1 MNTMAQKQKEIALE
15 LLKHT
20 TNVYLSDFILRY
32 IYKIQTLK
40 PPLDKSDKDN
50 LQLLKFHRCIER
62 IEYEMF
68 NFSGWHLH
76 EIPIDGVF
84 CFVKM
89 ENDSYLAFDLVY
101 DKETDKVIPCYVE
114 ASELHEADSIQE
126 AINKY
131 IVV

>member
-1 MNTMAQKQKEIALE
+1 MSMMKQNEIALE

-20 TNVYLSDFILRY
+20 KNIYLNDFILRY
-32 IYKIQTLK
+32 IYKVQTLNSL
-40 PPLDKSDKDN
+40 LDKSDEDN
-50 LQLLKFHRCIER
+50 LQFLKFHRCIER
-62 IEYEMF
+62 IEHEAF
-68 NFSGWHLH
+68 NLLGWHLY

-89 ENDSYLAFDLVY
+89 AKVSSFAFDLVY
-101 DKETDKVIPCYVE
+101 DNETDKVIPCYVE

>member
-15 LLKHT
+15 LLQHT
-20 TNVYLSDFILRY
+20 KNIYLNDFILRY
-32 IYKIQTLK
+32 IHKVQTLK
-40 PPLDKSDKDN
+40 LPLDKSDEDN

-101 DKETDKVIPCYVE
+101 DNKTDKVIPCYVE
-114 ASELHEADSIQE
+114 ASELYEAESIQE

-131 IVV
+131 ITV

>member
-1 MNTMAQKQKEIALE
+1 MMAQKEIALE

-20 TNVYLSDFILRY
+20 TNVYLSDFILQY
-32 IYKIQTLK
+32 IYKVQTLE
-40 PPLDKSDKDN
+40 PPLDKSDEDN

-62 IEYEMF
+62 IEHEAF

-76 EIPIDGVF
+76 EIPIDDVF

-89 ENDSYLAFDLVY
+89 KNGSYYAFDLVY
-101 DKETDKVIPCYVE
+101 DKEMDIVIPCFVDDESCLDE
-114 ASELHEADSIQE
+114 AKSIQE

-131 IVV
+131 IIV

>member
-1 MNTMAQKQKEIALE
+1 MNMMAQKEIALE

-20 TNVYLSDFILRY
+20 TNVYLSDFILQY
-32 IYKIQTLK
+32 IYKVQTLE
-40 PPLDKSDKDN
+40 PPLDKSDEDN

-62 IEYEMF
+62 IEHEAF

-76 EIPIDGVF
+76 EIPIDDVF

-89 ENDSYLAFDLVY
+89 KNGSYYAFDLVY
-101 DKETDKVIPCYVE
+101 DKEMDIVIPCFVNDESCLDE
-114 ASELHEADSIQE
+114 AKSIQE

-131 IVV
+131 IIV

>member
-1 MNTMAQKQKEIALE
+1 MNTLAQKQKEIALE

-32 IYKIQTLK
+32 IYKVHTLK
-40 PPLDKSDKDN
+40 PPLDKSDEDN
-50 LQLLKFHRCIER
+50 LQFLKFQRCIEH
-62 IEYEMF
+62 IEHETF

-114 ASELHEADSIQE
+114 GSELHEAYSIHE

>member
-1 MNTMAQKQKEIALE
+1 MNMMIRKQAEIALE

-40 PPLDKSDKDN
+40 PPLDKSDEDN
-50 LQLLKFHRCIER
+50 LQLLKFQRCIER
-62 IEYEMF
+62 IEHETF

-131 IVV
+131 IIV

>member
-1 MNTMAQKQKEIALE
+1 MNMMIRKQYEIALE
-15 LLKHT
+15 LFKHT

-40 PPLDKSDKDN
+40 PPLDKSDEDN

-62 IEYEMF
+62 IEHEAF
-68 NFSGWHLH
+68 NFSCWHLH
-76 EIPIDGVF
+76 EIPVDGVF
-84 CFVKM
+84 CFIKM
-89 ENDSYLAFDLVY
+89 ENGSCFAFDLVY
-101 DKETDKVIPCYVE
+101 EKEIDKVIPCYVE

-131 IVV
+131 ITV

>member
-1 MNTMAQKQKEIALE
+1 MNMMAQKEIALE

-32 IYKIQTLK
+32 IYKVQTLK
-40 PPLDKSDKDN
+40 PPLDKSDEDN
-50 LQLLKFHRCIER
+50 LQLLQFHRCIER
-62 IEYEMF
+62 MEHEAF

-114 ASELHEADSIQE
+114 ESDLHEAESIQE
-126 AINKY
+126 AINRY
-131 IVV
+131 ISV

>member
-1 MNTMAQKQKEIALE
+1 MMAQKEIALE

-32 IYKIQTLK
+32 IYKVQTLE
-40 PPLDKSDKDN
+40 PPLDKSDEDN
-50 LQLLKFHRCIER
+50 LQLLKFHRCIEL
-62 IEYEMF
+62 IEHEAF

-76 EIPIDGVF
+76 EIPIDDVF

-89 ENDSYLAFDLVY
+89 KNGSYFAFDLVY
-101 DKETDKVIPCYVE
+101 DKEMDTVIPCFVNDESCLEE
-114 ASELHEADSIQE
+114 AKSIQE

-131 IVV
+131 IIV